1 MSYDLILRQALKLHD
16 EGRLDEAERLY
27 RQILE
32 TAPITRSCSTCW
44 DWSPKAK
51 GCTNRRYLFCP
62 GR

>member
-32 TAPITRSCSTCW
+32 TAPAFW
-44 DWSPKAK
+44 DWSP
-51 GCTNRRYLFCP
+51 NS
-62 GR
+62 